1 MILLETTNLNQG
13 FDLEL
18 WIKIL
23 TDFVALL
30 TLVKAIYEYVKAQK
44 WKKAEFLAKE
54 VKEFYAN
61 VDVQNAL
68 LMLDWNEIEIEIPI
82 GEQDSFVFNDKMFKS
97 ALIPHQIK
105 EDFTSEET
113 KIRLTFD
120 EFLFK
125 FGMFQNY
132 VDSGLIKSEDLR
144 PYFNYF
150 IDLMGDLSQNR
161 KHADCL
167 KQLWIYIVFYN
178 FIPVIKLLK
187 SFGYDIK
194 ESRD

>member
-1 MILLETTNLNQG
+1 MQE
-13 FDLEL
+13 FDFEF

-23 TDFVALL
+23 TAILAVL
-30 TLVKAIYEYVKAQK
+30 TFTKAIIEYGKAQN

-54 VKEFYAN
+54 IKEFYAN
-61 VDVQNAL
+61 IDVQNAL
-68 LMLDWNEIEIEIPI
+68 LMLDWNELEVEIPI
-82 GEQDSFVFNDKMFKS
+82 GEEKTFSFDDDLFKS
-97 ALIPHQIK
+97 ALIIHINK
-105 EDFTSEET
+105 DDFSPEEI

-144 PYFNYF
+144 PYFNYW
-150 IDLMGDLSQNR
+150 IDIIGDLSLGR
-161 KHADCL
+161 KPNDCI
-167 KQLWIYIVFYN
+167 KQLWEYINFYN
-178 FIPVIKLLK
+178 FVPVIKLLK

-194 ESRD
+194 ITLHK